1 MLLPSTDL
9 LAVGARQWSTGGHAV
24 AAESL
29 LSLMFPF
36 TWMHTYIPVLPVDM
50 LDCLQSITPF
60 IAGVHASYRH
70 LANPVE
76 DVRPPVYVPPKMSAP
91 RSRGP
96 ARLLGSRAIRP
107 CWWTWTPTR

>member
-1 MLLPSTDL
+1 
-9 LAVGARQWSTGGHAV
+9 
-24 AAESL
+24 
-29 LSLMFPF
+29 MFPF

-76 DVRPPVYVPPKMSAP
+76 DVRQLV
-91 RSRGP
+91 
-96 ARLLGSRAIRP
+96 
-107 CWWTWTPTR
+107 